1 MSKIPADIKSRADEL
16 RKQLNFHNYRYY
28 VLDSPEISDAEY
40 DRLLRELTGLEKQ
53 YPQLITPDSPT
64 QRVGAPVQDTF
75 KTVEHSTMML
85 SLENAMDESEFR
97 EWYERLDLMA
107 ELSCEPKIDGTA
119 VELVYKD
126 GVFVSGSTRGDGKTG
141 EDITLNLKTIKSVP
155 LRLMGDRIPEY
166 LEVRGEVFLP
176 KEPFNKLNRQRIE
189 AGEEPFANPRN
200 AAAGSLRQLDS
211 QVTALRPLDILIH
224 GSGLIKGVTLRTHSE
239 AMEYFTKLGLKTVK
253 PVLVTSLAGAEKYFR
268 AMALK
273 RDDLPFE
280 IDGIVVKVD
289 DLRVRDQLGLR
300 ARSPRWAIAYK
311 FPAQEA
317 TTQLL
322 EIVIQVGR
330 TGTLTPVA
338 NLKPVSIGG
347 VEVSRATLHNAEE
360 IARLDLMI
368 GDWVILKRAG
378 DVIPKIIKPILSR
391 RTGKEEPFEM
401 RKDCPSC
408 GSKVIQEEGEV
419 AYRCPNISCPAQVKA
434 GIGHFAQREAMNI
447 EGLGDRLI
455 EQLIDK
461 DIIKDAADL
470 YELKKEQLLKL
481 ERMGDKLAQN
491 ILDAIARSKQTTLA
505 RLIYGLGIRHTG
517 EATAVLISEHF
528 KSMEKLSEVRLEEL
542 QSISQIGPVVA
553 QSVYD
558 FFQNRVNRRLIER
571 LKEKGIIYEAPKE
584 TGEPLDSRVFVFTGE
599 LEKLTR
605 SEAKQMVEKQGDKV
619 SKSVTK
625 KVIYVVKGKNP
636 GSKVQQAEN
645 LGIKVIDEEQF
656 LNLINGRQPLLK
668 KDGNDRVEKY
678 IGNDFSSLLKEVKKI
693 RDELKQNNDYKTN
706 PIDMKLNPIPP
717 YKGSKEIKLII
728 IGQDPTIKAA
738 SGRIAIKCTLN
749 LDKGGPLRT
758 YISKIC
764 DIENVYATNL
774 FKYFY
779 TSPPAKTLNM
789 LEAHLEKNLALL
801 KKEIN
806 SLGNIPIITLG
817 EPLLKLLSKSQRE
830 KVRFYWN
837 YGSKEEEYKYCS
849 EEKSKLEKRFYP
861 FPHQPSLEKRF
872 YRDNFDKY
880 KAFLERRE
888 GLEF

>member
-1 MSKIPADIKSRADEL
+1 MSKIPADIKSKADAL
-16 RKQLNFHNYRYY
+16 RQQLNYHNYRYY
-28 VLDSPEISDAEY
+28 VLDSPEISDIEY
-40 DRLLRELTGLEKQ
+40 DRLLRELTGLERQ
-53 YPQLITPDSPT
+53 YPELVTPDSPT

-75 KTVEHSTMML
+75 KTIEHSQMML

-107 ELSCEPKIDGTA
+107 ELACEPKIDGTA

-126 GVFVSGSTRGDGKTG
+126 GVLVFGSTRGDGQTG
-141 EDITLNLKTIKSVP
+141 EDITLNIKTIKSVP
-155 LRLMGDRIPEY
+155 LRLMGDRIPKY

-176 KEPFNKLNRQRIE
+176 KEPFNKFNRQRIE

-224 GSGLIKGVTLRTHSE
+224 GFGVIKGAVLATHSE
-239 AMEYFTKLGLKTVK
+239 AMEYFTKLGLKAVK
-253 PVLVTSLAGAEKYFR
+253 PVLVTSLSGAEKYFR

-322 EIVIQVGR
+322 EIVVQVGR
-330 TGTLTPVA
+330 TGALTPVA

-378 DVIPKIIKPILSR
+378 DVIPKIIKPIPSR
-391 RTGKEEPFEM
+391 RTGKEYSFEM
-401 RKDCPSC
+401 PKQCPDC

-419 AYRCPNISCPAQVKA
+419 AYRCLNISCPAQVKA

-455 EQLIDK
+455 EQFIDK

-470 YELKKEQLLKL
+470 YKLEKKDILKM

-491 ILDAIARSKQTTLA
+491 ILDAIARSKKTTLA
-505 RLIYGLGIRHTG
+505 RLIFGLGIRHIG
-517 EATAVLISEHF
+517 EATAVLLAEHF
-528 KSMEKLSEVRLEEL
+528 KSMGKLSEARLEEL
-542 QSISQIGPVVA
+542 QSISQVGPVMA

-558 FFQNRVNRRLIER
+558 FFQNRVNCRLIER
-571 LKEKGIIYEAPKE
+571 FKEKGIIYEAPTKIE
-584 TGEPLDSRVFVFTGE
+584 EPLDIEIFVFTGE

-605 SEAKQMVEKQGDKV
+605 SEAKRMVEEYGGKV

-625 KVIYVVKGKNP
+625 KVNYVVKGKNP
-636 GSKVQQAEN
+636 GSKIQQAEK
-645 LGIKVIDEEQF
+645 LGIKIIDEE
-656 LNLINGRQPLLK
+656 
-668 KDGNDRVEKY
+668 
-678 IGNDFSSLLKEVKKI
+678 
-693 RDELKQNNDYKTN
+693 ELRK
-706 PIDMKLNPIPP
+706 
-717 YKGSKEIKLII
+717 
-728 IGQDPTIKAA
+728 
-738 SGRIAIKCTLN
+738 
-749 LDKGGPLRT
+749 
-758 YISKIC
+758 
-764 DIENVYATNL
+764 V
-774 FKYFY
+774 
-779 TSPPAKTLNM
+779 
-789 LEAHLEKNLALL
+789 
-801 KKEIN
+801 
-806 SLGNIPIITLG
+806 LG
-817 EPLLKLLSKSQRE
+817 
-830 KVRFYWN
+830 
-837 YGSKEEEYKYCS
+837 
-849 EEKSKLEKRFYP
+849 
-861 FPHQPSLEKRF
+861 
-872 YRDNFDKY
+872 
-880 KAFLERRE
+880 A
-888 GLEF
+888 